1 MPEEFLQRSTEGVPA
16 YTLKKIFA
24 SGQKLPAHLQ
34 TIYPASEI
42 VDDVNS
48 IAQDENIELIIV
60 SASHLQYAKEALATG
75 KPVRIL
81 G

>member
-1 MPEEFLQRSTEGVPA
+1 MPEEFLKRSTEGAPA
-16 YTLKKIFA
+16 YTLEKVFA
-24 SGQKLPAHLQ
+24 SGQKLPANLQ
-34 TIYPASEI
+34 NIYPASEI
-42 VDDVNS
+42 VDNVHS

-60 SASHLQYAKEALATG
+60 SASHLHYAKETLATG